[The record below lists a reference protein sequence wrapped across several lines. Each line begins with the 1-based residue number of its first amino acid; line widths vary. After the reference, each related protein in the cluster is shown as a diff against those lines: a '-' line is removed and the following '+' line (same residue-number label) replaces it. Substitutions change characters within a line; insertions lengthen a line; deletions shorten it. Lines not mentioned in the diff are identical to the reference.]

1 MATNLKVI
9 AVYDNGGKSL
19 DRYTIVTNDIVSQH
33 PFTKKYT
40 YFALSASEAGAGVFM
55 WVLCERGKHLGKKI
69 QLSDLSEELQYK
81 IKDALI

>member
-9 AVYDNGGKSL
+9 AIYDNGGKSL
-19 DRYTIVTNDIVSQH
+19 DRYTIVTNDIVAQH

-40 YFALSASEAGAGVFM
+40 YSALSASEAGAGVFM

-69 QLSDLSEELQYK
+69 NLSDLSKDLQDR
-81 IKDALI
+81 IKLALH